1 MLGSWIY
8 DSTVVV
14 LRLKLHF
21 RSPTQ
26 TTIRPPSARHR
37 IMTAIAVSRQTN
49 ITCAMLLCVCILL
62 NIGPP
67 IADS

>member
-1 MLGSWIY
+1 MVGSWIF

-26 TTIRPPSARHR
+26 TTILLPPARHR

-49 ITCAMLLCVCILL
+49 ITCAMLLCVFILID
-62 NIGPP
+62 IGPP
-67 IADS
+67 IADL